1 MARLNKK
8 YSDFQRF
15 LSPAKINLFL
25 RILNKRKDGYHN
37 LQSVF
42 QLIDLYDEVFIR
54 ARSDN
59 KILIDY
65 NVNSIDKNNDL
76 GLKAANLMLKNLN
89 YGVDIKINKKIPI
102 GGGLGGG
109 SSNAASVMLGINK
122 LFNLN
127 IDKKKLTESS
137 LSIGADVPF
146 FVNGINGWVEG
157 VGESITPLH
166 VNNNKYLLIIPNISI
181 STRRVFTDFK
191 LTNKPI
197 TLKIPPFFNEVEDDN
212 IVNDLQ
218 DIVLENYPKLNELF
232 IWLQGFGKPSM
243 TGTGSTFFL
252 KYDDIDVARKI
263 IDDKPKDIKIISV
276 KGISLHPHFLAD

>member
-89 YGVDIKINKKIPI
+89 Y
-102 GGGLGGG
+102 
-109 SSNAASVMLGINK
+109 
-122 LFNLN
+122 
-127 IDKKKLTESS
+127 
-137 LSIGADVPF
+137 
-146 FVNGINGWVEG
+146 
-157 VGESITPLH
+157 
-166 VNNNKYLLIIPNISI
+166 LL
-181 STRRVFTDFK
+181 
-191 LTNKPI
+191 
-197 TLKIPPFFNEVEDDN
+197 
-212 IVNDLQ
+212 
-218 DIVLENYPKLNELF
+218 
-232 IWLQGFGKPSM
+232 M
-243 TGTGSTFFL
+243 
-252 KYDDIDVARKI
+252 
-263 IDDKPKDIKIISV
+263 
-276 KGISLHPHFLAD
+276 